1 MLKIVRYTKSE
12 LTSAN
17 IKGENHA
24 RAQTSINSSLWEYA
38 FVDFLQMLFIWDTH
52 AYSNINTNA
61 LDS

>member
-24 RAQTSINSSLWEYA
+24 RAQTSINSSL
-38 FVDFLQMLFIWDTH
+38 
-52 AYSNINTNA
+52 
-61 LDS
+61 